1 MLAPEAKQLAKASRE
16 ATFARSRAGRR
27 HDMGILDRLFGKN
40 KEAAPVIEDSPADQC
55 PHGSLGP
62 HWDNAADFGKR
73 DLISFYICQA
83 CGTKFG
89 RDEGEQAMTKAAGV
103 VKVDMSMRK
112 AVQDAADAAEADRDQ
127 T

>member
-1 MLAPEAKQLAKASRE
+1 
-16 ATFARSRAGRR
+16 
-27 HDMGILDRLFGKN
+27 MGILDRLFGKN
-40 KEAAPVIEDSPADQC
+40 KEAASPIEDSPAEQC

-62 HWDNAADFGKR
+62 HWDSVADFGKR
-73 DLISFYICQA
+73 DLISFYICEA